1 MKRILALVLSIVL
14 LFSFSAC
21 GKKESKKGT
30 DKSANTEAQIDLTK
44 TFMPDRTFTEA
55 KGIEKL
61 DDLANTYY
69 NLTVN
74 KKLNVVYIGGSV
86 TNGTGGTDG
95 YCWRS
100 DVTDWFKAKFPSAT
114 ITDTNAGI
122 GSSSSFWG
130 YHRLDEYVLAK
141 NPDLVFVEFAV
152 NDFYNKMKDTQSAA
166 HIEAIIR
173 KIRSNNANTDIVIVL
188 VGEKSHLT
196 SDSVYI
202 NTHKKVADFYGIPSI
217 NVFESLKAAVKSG
230 KSWES
235 LVTDIVHPNND
246 GYKIYANAIEKV
258 LEEKLI
264 TSPKKV
270 SALKGHSVPKDYF
283 VTNPIKASRIIYAE
297 EIAKA
302 GISGHTVVDNIQYG
316 ETLVPM
322 LHKKAIKAAAGS
334 IYEFTFEGIGIGL
347 LAKAADGPAANVTIT
362 LDGEEVEYVNP
373 QRSSFTHEFLT
384 FDNLTP
390 KEHTVKIE
398 VTKGTLALGGILI
411 AE

>member
-1 MKRILALVLSIVL
+1 MKRILALVLSFVL
-14 LFSFSAC
+14 ILSFSAC
-21 GKKESKKGT
+21 GKKDAKKPVDKMGATES
-30 DKSANTEAQIDLTK
+30 QIDLTQ
-44 TFMPDRTFTEA
+44 TFMPERTFTDA
-55 KGIEKL
+55 KGLGKL
-61 DDLANTYY
+61 DNLANTYY
-69 NLTVN
+69 NLTAN
-74 KKLNVVYIGGSV
+74 KKLNVAFIGGSV

-122 GSSSSFWG
+122 GSSSSYYG
-130 YHRLDEYVLAK
+130 YYRLDEYVLAK
-141 NPDLVFVEFAV
+141 NPDLVFVEFAI
-152 NDFYNKMKDTQSAA
+152 NDTYNSMTETESATYM
-166 HIEAIIR
+166 EGIIR
-173 KIRSNNANTDIVIVL
+173 KIRSANANTDIVIVL
-188 VGEKSHLT
+188 TGDKRYLT
-196 SDSVYI
+196 SDFSLA
-202 NTHKKVADFYGIPSI
+202 KVHAKLANFYGIISI
-217 NVFESLKAAVKSG
+217 NVFESLKAVVNSG

-235 LVTDIVHPNND
+235 LVTDVVHPNNE
-246 GYKIYANAIEKV
+246 GYKIYANTIEKV

-283 VTNPIKASRIIYAE
+283 VTNPITGGKIIYAE

-302 GISGHTVVDNIQYG
+302 GISGHTVVDNLQYG

-322 LHKKAIKAAAGS
+322 LHQKALKAVAGS

-347 LAKAADGPAANVTIT
+347 LAKATDGPAANVTIT
-362 LDGEEVEYVNP
+362 LDGKEVEYINP
-373 QRSSFTHEFLT
+373 QRSNYTHDYLI

-390 KEHTVKIE
+390 REHTVKIE
-398 VTKGTLALGGILI
+398 VTKGTLAIGGILI

>member
-21 GKKESKKGT
+21 GKKENKKGT
-30 DKSANTEAQIDLTK
+30 DKPANTEAQIDLTK
-44 TFMPDRTFTEA
+44 TYMPDRTFTDA

-74 KKLNVVYIGGSV
+74 KKLNVAYIGGSV

-95 YCWRS
+95 YCWRT
-100 DVTDWFKAKFPSAT
+100 DVTDWLKAKFPSAT

-122 GSSSSFWG
+122 GSSSSYWG
-130 YHRLDEYVLAK
+130 YYRLDEYVLAQ

-152 NDFYNKMKDTQSAA
+152 NDHYNSMKETQSAA
-166 HIEAIIR
+166 YIEGIIR
-173 KIRSNNANTDIVIVL
+173 KIRSHNANTDVVVVL
-188 VGEKSHLT
+188 VGEKSYLT
-196 SDSVYI
+196 KDSVYI
-202 NTHKKVADFYGIPSI
+202 TTHKKVADFYGILSI
-217 NVFESLKAAVKSG
+217 NVFESLKAAVNSG

-264 TSPKKV
+264 TAPNKAS
-270 SALKGHSVPKDYF
+270 SLKAHSVPKDYI
-283 VTNPIKASRIIYAE
+283 VTNPIKGGKIIYAE

-302 GISGHTVVDNIQYG
+302 GISGHTVVDNLQYG
-316 ETLVPM
+316 QKLVPM
-322 LHKKAIKAAAGS
+322 LHEKALKAEAGS
-334 IYEFTFEGIGIGL
+334 IYEFTFEGIGLGL
-347 LAKAADGPAANVTIT
+347 VAKCTDGSAANATIT
-362 LDGEEVEYVNP
+362 VNGKDVQFINP
-373 QRSSFTHEFLT
+373 QRSSYTHEFLT

-398 VTKGTLALGGILI
+398 VTKGTLAIGGILI